1 MACQHLGFEASF
13 DVHDVCPHVTMTSCP
28 TITRENGDTVQ
39 YIPKLLTPDLDW
51 ITQEISKDHQ
61 ISENAR
67 HYFCTEPACLS
78 NPCLHGGTCEETEI
92 GFSCICINGYQG
104 NRCENDMNILS
115 VKLLGDNVSEGPLAL
130 TSRPRSNTYVLIHQQ
145 QWNMNLSQLACQYLG
160 FEGVFATVSGAVY
173 DFIAPSEVVSV
184 VCPDDVM
191 NITECWYETRVGG
204 INESETIAVICCPV
218 NSCNVS
224 GRPLGL
230 ESGALPDSAIS
241 ESGCYGTGN
250 LYCGRSGRLNA
261 LSTWIPFYSNEYQ
274 WMQVQFESSYII
286 TAVTVQGRHNAYQWV
301 TSFVV
306 SSSLDTITWTDYLS
320 VYSGSVE
327 VFPGNYDKDSHVTHM
342 FIRPIAGRSFRVHPK
357 TFYGHI
363 AMRMEL
369 FGLGPVTDI
378 IAAFNVDGNHGCRP
392 LLGDGLGVEDGRIPD
407 SSFTSSSVWGLGH
420 EPYRGRLNKPEFSGS
435 VGAWVAVNADSNK
448 WVKVELNNE
457 TLVTGVISQG
467 RANEVSGQMVTSLH
481 ISYSRDNTNW
491 IFALEDQCGV
501 RKTYAGNFDANS
513 YVTIL
518 FPHPVTARF
527 VRFHPVTM
535 QHHASMI
542 LEVLGINN

>member
-1 MACQHLGFEASF
+1 MLSIFRSVRAIA
-13 DVHDVCPHVTMTSCP
+13 
-28 TITRENGDTVQ
+28 
-39 YIPKLLTPDLDW
+39 
-51 ITQEISKDHQ
+51 
-61 ISENAR
+61 
-67 HYFCTEPACLS
+67 ACLS

-241 ESGCYGTGN
+241 ESGCFGTN
-250 LYCGRSGRLNA
+250 MHCGRSGRLNA

-286 TAVTVQGRHNAYQWV
+286 TAVTVQGRHEVLQWV
-301 TSFVV
+301 TSFIV
-306 SSSLDTITWTDYLS
+306 SSSLDTITWTDYLN

-327 VFPGNYDKDSHVTHM
+327 DYD
-342 FIRPIAGRSFRVHPK
+342 
-357 TFYGHI
+357 
-363 AMRMEL
+363 
-369 FGLGPVTDI
+369 
-378 IAAFNVDGNHGCRP
+378 
-392 LLGDGLGVEDGRIPD
+392 
-407 SSFTSSSVWGLGH
+407 
-420 EPYRGRLNKPEFSGS
+420 
-435 VGAWVAVNADSNK
+435 
-448 WVKVELNNE
+448 
-457 TLVTGVISQG
+457 
-467 RANEVSGQMVTSLH
+467 
-481 ISYSRDNTNW
+481 
-491 IFALEDQCGV
+491 
-501 RKTYAGNFDANS
+501 
-513 YVTIL
+513 
-518 FPHPVTARF
+518 
-527 VRFHPVTM
+527 
-535 QHHASMI
+535 
-542 LEVLGINN
+542 